1 MIKKNSPI
9 NQPTIFPRI
18 KKLPFIQ
25 NSSTAIKFFYID
37 GDNMTT
43 FKAYIKITL
52 GLFLVAV
59 SVNLFLAPNQLTA
72 GGVSGLAIIINHF
85 MPHIPIGLLT
95 LIMNVALFV
104 VAFFIIG
111 GKFGK
116 KTIYASLVLAALI
129 WLMGY
134 VVGDDVALTRDL
146 MLASIFGTFC
156 SGIGMAIVFNENAS
170 TGGTDIVAK
179 IINKFFHIAI
189 GKSLLG
195 VDFIITV
202 LGAITFGIDQG
213 LYSLFAVII
222 NGVIIDYAIDGFNV
236 CKQVMIVTNHKEE
249 VGKYI
254 TDNLDRSYTILFGR
268 GGFSDKEVDVIYTIL
283 ARTEYINLKKYIISI
298 DKEAFIAVNDSH
310 EVLGEGFSELVED

>member
-1 MIKKNSPI
+1 
-9 NQPTIFPRI
+9 
-18 KKLPFIQ
+18 
-25 NSSTAIKFFYID
+25 
-37 GDNMTT
+37 MTT
-43 FKAYIKITL
+43 FKAYLKITI

-85 MPHIPIGLLT
+85 VPNLPIGLLT
-95 LIMNVALFV
+95 LIMNVVLFI

-129 WLMGY
+129 WLMDFFIAGNM
-134 VVGDDVALTRDL
+134 ALTKDL

-170 TGGTDIVAK
+170 TGGTDIIAK

-202 LGAITFGIDQG
+202 LGAMTFGIDQG

-236 CKQVMIVTNHKEE
+236 CKQVMILTSRKEE

-254 TDNLDRSYTILFGR
+254 TETLDRSYTILFGR
-268 GGFSDKEVDVIYTIL
+268 GGFSEKEVDIIYTIL
-283 ARTEYINLKKYIISI
+283 TRAEYINLKKYIISI
-298 DKEAFIAVNDSH
+298 DKKAFISVNDSH
-310 EVLGEGFSELVED
+310 EVLGEGFSDLIED

>member
-1 MIKKNSPI
+1 
-9 NQPTIFPRI
+9 
-18 KKLPFIQ
+18 
-25 NSSTAIKFFYID
+25 
-37 GDNMTT
+37 MTT
-43 FKAYIKITL
+43 FKAYLKITI

-85 MPHIPIGLLT
+85 VPNLPIGLLT
-95 LIMNVALFV
+95 LIMNLVLFI

-129 WLMGY
+129 WLMDFFIAGNM
-134 VVGDDVALTRDL
+134 ALTKDL

-170 TGGTDIVAK
+170 TGGTDIIAK

-202 LGAITFGIDQG
+202 LGAMTFGIDQG

-236 CKQVMIVTNHKEE
+236 CKQVMILTSRKEE

-254 TDNLDRSYTILFGR
+254 TETLDRSYTILFGR
-268 GGFSDKEVDVIYTIL
+268 GGFSEKEVDIIYTIL
-283 ARTEYINLKKYIISI
+283 TRAEYINLKKYIISI
-298 DKEAFIAVNDSH
+298 DKKAFISVNDSH
-310 EVLGEGFSELVED
+310 EVLGEGFSDLIED